1 MSKKKIV
8 FNAYDLL
15 NSPEMSAYLDQVEAE
30 ESERQKR
37 RDAEMAARQRQSG
50 SKPGHYVSDDELSA
64 DAVKRDNISQTTD
77 DISGRAN
84 DVWQALKSG
93 AAQLIQGAGWLAN
106 EAGAHDSGQ
115 FLRDIGQIGKD
126 QALANMTPAGR
137 EAQKNGVF
145 KEDLSGVNNDWGRG
159 MAQGIAGS
167 AVPSIVGALLGAP
180 VARGI
185 GAAGDALLGRAA
197 VSEGALGSVLDAA
210 IKYTPAPVMRLAG
223 ALPGAAGA
231 GAGEAAV
238 TGATN
243 GAQAYQ
249 EVMDAPIESLRKST
263 VFQSLSKELGSEDA
277 ARKAIADRMSIQ
289 TAKDTALSTGLI
301 GAAMG
306 GGAVGSLLNKFAVKQ
321 GAKEVGRLGAKAA
334 AKEVLKD
341 GTKEFAEEFAQSGP
355 EHYLQNAAKR
365 DYLDPTIDPSTGMLR
380 ASLEGGVVGMGQ
392 GMGMSGGAHAVN
404 RLLARNE
411 PQPSQPANTPQ
422 QQPNTQPSSTPKSV
436 AGYDPI
442 APNQQSL
449 LQRLGVEPDPAADEA
464 AASVASI
471 LGAGDPTAGLVA
483 SVMRGDAMQPIHD
496 MAAVRA
502 NTVLPVGSNEGG
514 LYEPQWLPDAAS
526 GESSNGMR
534 MPRRGFDSQEQLLAN
549 AGMDAQD
556 MQRKADIASQI
567 DAAWAQQQNP
577 VQKARELESLAQESA
592 VPVAIDRAEQSNQIN
607 QALANAA
614 GDGVAVPNAMQLAL
628 QRAKAGGEAKLDGVV
643 DVTPPASVESKAP
656 NISKEAPNT
665 SDQAPNIS
673 SEPALTM
680 QQNERGQWI
689 IKGDMAQH
697 AQTIR
702 EALPGTKLVVSQ
714 KSGQALVQM
723 PADKNTGKQGKAIRK
738 ALDHLLLSGEQLA
751 ARDQQRANASERA
764 KATIKQAQQ
773 LDYERDDIVNAVA
786 KLGGIDTEQAL
797 SEWWRGQRETVGHY
811 NAEVPGNLRRQGVF
825 AFKRGGMTIDDMVR
839 HLEGE
844 GYLPHNA
851 TPNDLLDALENRSKH
866 PAGYEADARRE
877 FDARQQEEQA
887 NAPGE
892 FQRAYDEGG
901 FADEFSASELEDDGL
916 FDLNRQQREAAEAAA
931 EVAAIAK
938 YEQENAEWDA
948 LLSRPGKTY
957 EGMSTEEILNEVF
970 GPETITR
977 QDSQG
982 ESAAGQA
989 DAGRTQAG
997 AESSGENG
1005 RQGGAEAQGSR
1016 DEFSLSSHTESDL
1029 RREEQA
1035 AEQQQREV
1043 ERQRAAADKARQDE
1057 ETRKEI
1063 RRRSE
1068 AAADTFTLGGN
1079 AEDNL
1084 TGQGGLFDAPAEAI
1098 HKPINMVSKSDGS
1111 GFATRDALRAAA
1123 TRDGIPQSSLIEKRD
1138 EAGNWI
1144 GLRHEPDNAIDRIIT
1159 DQSRAGKVI
1168 GTSVRDL
1175 HSDDVYTLL
1184 MAASSK
1190 KQINAIADYIGK
1202 YAPRAAADAVK
1213 SHIDSALK
1221 QKGWATEEA
1230 LYGGGMFDAPA
1241 QTATDEMAA
1250 LKAEMGDAIGELA
1263 SILGARKNLTPEEE
1277 SKIIPVMSKIFRI
1290 AAKMGYVKFK
1300 DAARHVMSQI
1310 RELAGNEIADKLSI
1324 DNLQAGYI
1332 NIASEIGGDK
1342 REALAYESIRELEG
1356 KSQQSANES
1365 QSDNSESATDTA
1377 APSLVEKFAGEIAN
1391 GNMPKDNNALRK
1403 MVAVMDG
1410 KQPDAFRMKQAQ
1422 EDLEA
1427 AIVVAAR
1434 SKVAEGGSTRD
1445 TFNRLV
1451 DLYQSQPNLNIRTST
1466 SIANQAYS
1474 TPAPLAY
1481 VAAKLADI
1489 TSSTHVFEP
1498 TAGNGMLLL
1507 TAAPHN
1513 ATANELDDQRF
1524 TNLQA
1529 QGFDAM
1535 QGNALD
1541 AVTSG
1546 AVVEKSQDAVITN
1559 PPFGSVK
1566 DDAGKATKINVDGY
1580 KIGKIDHLIAADALR
1595 TMKDGGKAVLIIG
1608 ADKVAGGLSTDD
1620 RIFFNWLYSH
1630 YNVTHHF
1637 EVDGSLYSRQG
1648 ASWPVRVIAL
1658 NGRVESN
1665 GISPKAGT
1673 VERVSTWEQVYGQLE
1688 QGLVSQDR
1696 RIDRNAAS
1704 GADGSV
1710 PGSTAANEQVNSPV
1724 VIGGKAQ
1731 PRNNGGRAR
1740 STAGAADVGGR
1751 GAGTGGNTGQL
1762 PAEGMGAA
1770 DSAQRRNESATGQAG
1785 LESGNPERVQA
1796 SATAGSD
1803 QPSGNSGANRVTT
1816 LADAENAYQAR
1827 YVPASSRKDEGV
1839 LIPVNMAQPLSD
1851 ALASMEDETGD
1862 IDQFAAKELGY
1873 RSVGELH
1880 QSLMGLQVD
1889 SVATAIRNL
1898 KNGNGT
1904 IIADQTG
1911 IGKGRQAA
1919 AIIRWAVKNGRIPV
1933 FVTVKPALFTDMY
1946 NDLADIGSHDI
1957 APFILNVDESIS
1969 GASGNKL
1976 FANKKA
1982 THKQNLNAIASSGT
1996 LPDGSNAVFM
2006 TYSQINT
2013 ANIQRSAI
2021 ATIAPRAIFV
2031 LDESHN
2037 AGGESATGE
2046 YIKGLL
2052 DTAPGVVYLSAT
2064 YAKRPD
2070 NMPLYFRTD
2079 IGKAIADDSALKDAM
2094 ANGGLPLQTVVSNNL
2109 VKAGQMFRRER
2120 SYDGISIST
2129 VVDSAN
2135 KERHVELADKV
2146 TSALRAIVSADK
2158 AFHENYFEAVKKA
2171 LEKEGKDAYDNAGN
2185 QAGKSVDHSEFSSV
2199 VHNFVRQLLLGL
2211 KADAA
2216 ADHAIAALKRGEK
2229 PLIALEN
2236 TMGSFLSEYAAGAG
2250 IQVGKPLGDFD
2261 YRTVLSRALK
2271 RSRYIQVDDGK
2282 GNKSKQY
2289 IGLEKLDPVT
2299 RLEYDNAQ
2307 EVIDS
2312 LDVADIPVSPL
2323 DWIRYRLQKAGYSV
2337 AEITGR
2343 DLAVDYSKA
2352 TPVLANVPSEEQ
2364 SDKVLTTR
2372 RFNSGKLD
2380 AIILN
2385 VSGSTGISLHAS
2397 EKFSDKRPRHMI
2409 VAQPAQDINIFMQ
2422 MLGRIHRTGQVVLP
2436 NYTILNV
2443 DLPAEKRPT
2452 ALLSKKMK
2460 SLNANTS
2467 SNTESATSVQSVDI
2481 LNKYGDQVV
2490 SDYLQENIDLAQ
2502 AMNIEVSADAAEDI
2516 ARKVTGRLA
2525 LMPVETQHRF
2535 YSEVEEQYQSLIDY
2549 LNKTN
2554 QNDLEPR
2561 TFDFDAK
2568 ETRRE
2573 TLVKASGES
2582 PFEQAADYIEFS
2594 IKAQGKAM
2602 TPDEIKAEIS
2612 DNLQG
2617 KQPSEHAA
2625 DMVASLNEKYQAFVA
2640 EQQSDS
2646 AREKAAG
2653 AKMAGERF
2661 ILQHPI
2667 GSTWRVEINDDHY
2680 NAVIINI
2687 KNSHKSAGNPF
2698 SLSKTTVTI
2707 AVNGSLRQVSVP
2719 ATQFEKITT
2728 SQIYSYGP
2736 YQASVDRYFSSRVAD
2751 ERETAK
2757 MITGNLLAAYGELSG
2772 VHGTIV
2778 NFSRADGSV
2787 DQGILLP
2794 KRFDFKQNTSGD
2806 YRFKSGSDAYKFLR
2820 ESNSK
2825 GVDKIG
2831 VQNREQT
2838 VRVTLDSNGIAI
2850 SVPKSKAK
2858 GGKYFGD
2865 TALTKITGDFVSAGG
2880 MMNAYVDKQNAEA
2893 AIDTL
2898 IKKTA
2903 LYAIPSMAEEA
2914 RKIVGD
2920 EMPEPTASIEST
2932 GNKLNSKAIDPYTF
2946 KKDGGYFIRERY
2958 LSDGKMERREPSL
2971 NGGAIDSNEPKAD
2984 YTDYYETDLFGNP
2997 LPNAGRKTRAT
3008 KPAPSGVR
3016 RNVHAASALPGDTAA
3031 PDGEYRVRT
3040 IVGSESQRTLGAR
3053 RIASLDDLAAAT
3065 SYLYRSAVERFD
3077 AIVTDASG
3085 KPLAVIGAFKGALDQ
3100 ASVYPA
3106 TLVGEAVRIPGAAHI
3121 WFSHNHP
3128 SGTAKLSNAD
3138 QNLYHRLADIFDGSG
3153 IKPMGLIAVA
3163 NRQYASMEDGY
3174 LPIPQSSESMSVP
3187 VVERELSATDIDMPA
3202 ITSPQVA
3209 KELAGAM
3216 YKGSEYQPGMM
3227 LLNTQ
3232 NQVAAWVPLP
3242 ATAMGALRH
3251 SGGLNAIY
3259 RAISESNAGA
3269 VILVHG
3275 GELSERI
3282 GSVTL
3287 GQNIAAA
3294 VAKLDVRPLDIIDI
3308 RKPRSAAET
3317 GEQIQSGPVYSKT
3330 NDYTN
3335 TQGMPAKDLQAI
3347 IAKALPAHLRERVK
3361 VAQSRSNNAQQSAR
3375 SKDNGLIDEAEYD
3388 PATGQLTLY
3397 ADAIP
3402 TPERALF
3409 VLSHELTHYG
3419 LDAKY
3424 GLGLSSILLEARNN
3438 PMIAKLAAAI
3448 AVDRGMTV
3456 NSVRQDI
3463 ADARGVPVARVAR
3476 SAAVHRLQVETA
3488 NEALAELNAAIE
3500 RNDFAYLQDRYGVA
3514 VPKMM
3519 RNDLRGRLSRLAASV
3534 KAWMA
3539 KLTGKQATDYS
3550 DKQVWDLL
3558 AGVRETVRGGGKLS
3572 AGYSDGAAQYSMAA
3586 SSKTINVDG
3595 VTRPTTNSNGQPI
3608 AQTEE
3613 GLRNFWRWFGGS
3625 KVVDKDGKPLVVYHG
3640 TESDFDSFDQNKV
3653 KTTKLGSGFYFA
3665 KDPETAN
3672 LYAGFSGSNVVPVYL
3687 RMERPL
3693 IASSVEEARQIL
3705 EDNGQYMNIDEFSG
3719 THAADMAAVL
3729 AKAGF
3734 DGIMY
3739 DGVMVVQDP
3748 TQIKS
3753 AIGNRG
3759 TFNGSDPNILRS
3771 TAPKQPASA
3780 GFVLP
3785 EETTAQQAQREVQDN
3800 MNRWKQ
3806 VLENV
3811 REQGGQV
3818 DEQND
3823 VYGAEERFHGRTAT
3837 RIEDFARDEVEPLME
3852 RLAKSGHTLQDVE
3865 QFLLAQHA
3873 EEANARIREIDDSR
3887 DTAFGMEDGEAQ
3899 SILAKFA
3906 AMPDA
3911 VEFKRL
3917 ANDFRRI
3924 SEGTLSL
3931 YVKAGIVAPE
3941 AAHAMR
3947 LAYQFYVPVKGG
3959 DEDQAARQGTG
3970 KGLSVNG
3977 KQKRRMG
3984 HDMRDEHVLENML
3997 RDRQRAIV
4005 LAEKNNVGTYLLDL
4019 IERNPD
4025 PKLWTVN
4032 VLPKQKV
4039 LRDQVSYV
4047 VELNGQMLDAF
4058 NSLEAARVFIQA
4070 EAARTGSKP
4079 GAFAVSKSSDPY
4091 VTMMAKPTLQD
4102 HEVQVYVQGR
4112 AVRIQLHDPILAGQY
4127 RRMGTEQMG
4136 RIIEAGKSLNRW
4148 LSKVYTGYN
4157 PEFFVKNVVRDLFA
4171 GTINL
4176 TADQGGKVA
4185 AKALSHWPK
4194 AGAAMFRFALT
4205 GKAPA
4210 GEYGKALQRYRAAG
4224 GSTGAAYMGDLERQ
4238 ADTLTELYENYTGA
4252 MAAMQEGKP
4261 VKAAK
4266 IATRKLLGGLAHWF
4280 EVWNQAGENAFR
4292 LATFMAMEDA
4302 GKTVAQSASMAKN
4315 VTVNF
4320 NRKGELTPQL
4330 GGLYLFFNPGVQGT
4344 ARLWQSMFGKD
4355 TKHKKLAWAL
4365 VGAAAGA
4372 AFALAL
4378 MNRWIDEDEW
4388 EAIPDSVKDRNLI
4401 IFLGGK
4407 RHITIPMPY
4416 GFSFFVSMANR
4427 LDSVMHGESAEK
4439 ASIRLASSLFENFS
4453 PVGNPIGDDPKL
4465 ENTLLLLPTALKIL
4479 ALPAANMTDFGG
4491 PMRPEYRED
4500 QPDNEKMWRGTR
4512 GSLYDKAAQGLS
4524 SLAGSPYEDNF
4535 WNDVSPETI
4544 KYLVRTLTGG
4554 TGSFMADSA
4563 SLLNVLASGS
4573 APDVSEVPLVRS
4585 GMRESTVKDARA
4597 RFHELGNEA
4606 KEHVAAW
4613 KRAVDA
4619 GDDKA
4624 ATEYEQ
4630 DGELMAMGEMM
4641 EGYRKQA
4648 KSLRDLMA
4656 LEMQRDDLTLAEKR
4670 MKQKAYENQEAEV
4683 YREYIRQFKH

>member
-1 MSKKKIV
+1 MAKFTIDDLMGKQAGTGGGIDDLMAGADDLIKSGKI
-8 FNAYDLL
+8 
-15 NSPEMSAYLDQVEAE
+15 
-30 ESERQKR
+30 
-37 RDAEMAARQRQSG
+37 
-50 SKPGHYVSDDELSA
+50 SKPGHSVSDDELSA
-64 DAVKRDNISQTTD
+64 DALKRDNIRQTTG

-93 AAQLIQGAGWLAN
+93 GAQLIQGAGWLAN

-115 FLRDIGQIGKD
+115 FLRDIGQIGED

-145 KEDLSGVNNDWGRG
+145 KEDLSGVNDDWGRG

-167 AVPSIVGALLGAP
+167 AVPSIVGAVLGAP

-185 GAAGDALLGRAA
+185 GAAGNALLGRAA

-223 ALPGAAGA
+223 ALPGAVGA

-321 GAKEVGRLGAKAA
+321 GAKEVGSLGAKAA

-422 QQPNTQPSSTPKSV
+422 QQPNTKPAAPESV

-442 APNQQSL
+442 APNQQAL

-471 LGAGDPTAGLVA
+471 FGAGDPTAGLVA
-483 SVMRGDAMQPIHD
+483 SVMRGDALQPIHD
-496 MAAVRA
+496 LAAVRA
-502 NTVLPVGSNEGG
+502 AQAVPFGSNKGG

-549 AGMDAQD
+549 AGMDARD
-556 MQRKADIASQI
+556 VQRKADIASQV

-614 GDGVAVPNAMQLAL
+614 GEGVAVPNAMQLAL
-628 QRAKAGGEAKLDGVV
+628 QRAQRQGEQAKPEENTQKSAESLIPDSASDVVAQQPITPQHGIAHDGTEQ
-643 DVTPPASVESKAP
+643 DVADQAP
-656 NISKEAPNT
+656 NIT
-665 SDQAPNIS
+665 DQAPNIS
-673 SEPALTM
+673 KEPALTM

-702 EALPGTKLVVSQ
+702 DALPGTKLVVSQ

-738 ALDHLLLSGEQLA
+738 ALDHLLLSGEQIA

-764 KATIKQAQQ
+764 KAANRQAQQ
-773 LDYERDDIVNAVA
+773 IDPERDDIVNAVA

-825 AFKRGGMTIDDMVR
+825 AFKRGGMPIDDMIR
-839 HLEGE
+839 RLEGE
-844 GYLPHNA
+844 GYLPQGS
-851 TPNDLLDALENRSKH
+851 TPNDLLDAIEQRQLH
-866 PAGYEADARRE
+866 PAGMERQAQEAFE
-877 FDARQQEEQA
+877 ARQQEEQA

-892 FQRAYDEGG
+892 FQQAYDEGR
-901 FADEFSASELEDDGL
+901 FADEFTKRELEEETDY
-916 FDLNRQQREAAEAAA
+916 FELNRQNREAAEDAAA
-931 EVAAIAK
+931 TAEAAELDRLIDNAPVIASK
-938 YEQENAEWDA
+938 
-948 LLSRPGKTY
+948 SGPV
-957 EGMSTEEILNEVF
+957 TEEELDAIF
-970 GPETITR
+970 GPQSRNTTA
-977 QDSQG
+977 
-982 ESAAGQA
+982 ESPQADREPAAG
-989 DAGRTQAG
+989 RSMEG
-997 AESSGENG
+997 AESGTAT
-1005 RQGGAEAQGSR
+1005 AEAAPEEDGFGLASY
-1016 DEFSLSSHTESDL
+1016 TESDL
-1029 RREEQA
+1029 RRQERE
-1035 AEQQQREV
+1035 AEQRRVED
-1043 ERQRAAADKARQDE
+1043 ERQRAAADKARQEE

-1068 AAADTFTLGGN
+1068 AAADTFVLGGN

-1084 TGQGGLFDAPAEAI
+1084 TGQGGLFDAPAETI

-1144 GLRHEPDNAIDRIIT
+1144 GLRYEPDGAIDRIIT

-1213 SHIDSALK
+1213 SHIDSVLK
-1221 QKGWATEEA
+1221 QNGWATEEA
-1230 LYGGGMFDAPA
+1230 LYGGGLFDAPA
-1241 QTATDEMAA
+1241 ESSSAQNTNDEGDIKRGKVGMMLAPGEVVLTTSGRETTPFPKFQTKTGKTTRNHIAEVDKWLLQNAA
-1250 LKAEMGDAIGELA
+1250 
-1263 SILGARKNLTPEEE
+1263 N
-1277 SKIIPVMSKIFRI
+1277 
-1290 AAKMGYVKFK
+1290 
-1300 DAARHVMSQI
+1300 
-1310 RELAGNEIADKLSI
+1310 
-1324 DNLQAGYI
+1324 
-1332 NIASEIGGDK
+1332 
-1342 REALAYESIRELEG
+1342 EALARGDTFNAPVFQRAADNPKNISQSDKDSAEEYLFGEQPAVKPSILKPLSGANNAESQSSSAQNTADNNDNWLNELFGIDGTEPAQQSVQRYTGRPKEVDFSLLVPKIRAFVSERIAEADDWAGRKYKHNKKQIHLDGDGPAKHESI
-1356 KSQQSANES
+1356 SISSANES
-1365 QSDNSESATDTA
+1365 RRRSTIDNLTHQ
-1377 APSLVEKFAGEIAN
+1377 AN
-1391 GNMPKDNNALRK
+1391 
-1403 MVAVMDG
+1403 
-1410 KQPDAFRMKQAQ
+1410 
-1422 EDLEA
+1422 
-1427 AIVVAAR
+1427 
-1434 SKVAEGGSTRD
+1434 
-1445 TFNRLV
+1445 
-1451 DLYQSQPNLNIRTST
+1451 
-1466 SIANQAYS
+1466 
-1474 TPAPLAY
+1474 
-1481 VAAKLADI
+1481 AAKSLIDRIERGENISHELAQAIEASDADI
-1489 TSSTHVFEP
+1489 ETIGKPRFGKTRNDQAEAYIS
-1498 TAGNGMLLL
+1498 NMLLGDRGYRYGKGTL
-1507 TAAPHN
+1507 AHLLLAEYENFASTLAASSAQNTAHSPEN
-1513 ATANELDDQRF
+1513 TAETPQ
-1524 TNLQA
+1524 
-1529 QGFDAM
+1529 
-1535 QGNALD
+1535 
-1541 AVTSG
+1541 
-1546 AVVEKSQDAVITN
+1546 
-1559 PPFGSVK
+1559 
-1566 DDAGKATKINVDGY
+1566 
-1580 KIGKIDHLIAADALR
+1580 
-1595 TMKDGGKAVLIIG
+1595 
-1608 ADKVAGGLSTDD
+1608 
-1620 RIFFNWLYSH
+1620 
-1630 YNVTHHF
+1630 
-1637 EVDGSLYSRQG
+1637 
-1648 ASWPVRVIAL
+1648 
-1658 NGRVESN
+1658 
-1665 GISPKAGT
+1665 
-1673 VERVSTWEQVYGQLE
+1673 
-1688 QGLVSQDR
+1688 
-1696 RIDRNAAS
+1696 NAAS
-1704 GADGSV
+1704 SAE
-1710 PGSTAANEQVNSPV
+1710 TA
-1724 VIGGKAQ
+1724 
-1731 PRNNGGRAR
+1731 
-1740 STAGAADVGGR
+1740 TAIDA
-1751 GAGTGGNTGQL
+1751 L
-1762 PAEGMGAA
+1762 I
-1770 DSAQRRNESATGQAG
+1770 ATGERRRDAG
-1785 LESGNPERVQA
+1785 ESPRMSREGLAYPPPA
-1796 SATAGSD
+1796 GDGDAMSAM
-1803 QPSGNSGANRVTT
+1803 NW
-1816 LADAENAYQAR
+1816 
-1827 YVPASSRKDEGV
+1827 
-1839 LIPVNMAQPLSD
+1839 LSD
-1851 ALASMEDETGD
+1851 AER
-1862 IDQFAAKELGY
+1862 QQ
-1873 RSVGELH
+1873 LH
-1880 QSLMGLQVD
+1880 NLKQSL
-1889 SVATAIRNL
+1889 
-1898 KNGNGT
+1898 
-1904 IIADQTG
+1904 
-1911 IGKGRQAA
+1911 
-1919 AIIRWAVKNGRIPV
+1919 P
-1933 FVTVKPALFTDMY
+1933 
-1946 NDLADIGSHDI
+1946 
-1957 APFILNVDESIS
+1957 
-1969 GASGNKL
+1969 
-1976 FANKKA
+1976 
-1982 THKQNLNAIASSGT
+1982 
-1996 LPDGSNAVFM
+1996 
-2006 TYSQINT
+2006 
-2013 ANIQRSAI
+2013 SA
-2021 ATIAPRAIFV
+2021 
-2031 LDESHN
+2031 
-2037 AGGESATGE
+2037 
-2046 YIKGLL
+2046 
-2052 DTAPGVVYLSAT
+2052 
-2064 YAKRPD
+2064 
-2070 NMPLYFRTD
+2070 
-2079 IGKAIADDSALKDAM
+2079 
-2094 ANGGLPLQTVVSNNL
+2094 
-2109 VKAGQMFRRER
+2109 
-2120 SYDGISIST
+2120 
-2129 VVDSAN
+2129 
-2135 KERHVELADKV
+2135 
-2146 TSALRAIVSADK
+2146 
-2158 AFHENYFEAVKKA
+2158 
-2171 LEKEGKDAYDNAGN
+2171 
-2185 QAGKSVDHSEFSSV
+2185 
-2199 VHNFVRQLLLGL
+2199 
-2211 KADAA
+2211 
-2216 ADHAIAALKRGEK
+2216 
-2229 PLIALEN
+2229 
-2236 TMGSFLSEYAAGAG
+2236 
-2250 IQVGKPLGDFD
+2250 
-2261 YRTVLSRALK
+2261 
-2271 RSRYIQVDDGK
+2271 
-2282 GNKSKQY
+2282 
-2289 IGLEKLDPVT
+2289 
-2299 RLEYDNAQ
+2299 
-2307 EVIDS
+2307 
-2312 LDVADIPVSPL
+2312 
-2323 DWIRYRLQKAGYSV
+2323 
-2337 AEITGR
+2337 
-2343 DLAVDYSKA
+2343 
-2352 TPVLANVPSEEQ
+2352 
-2364 SDKVLTTR
+2364 
-2372 RFNSGKLD
+2372 
-2380 AIILN
+2380 
-2385 VSGSTGISLHAS
+2385 AS
-2397 EKFSDKRPRHMI
+2397 ER
-2409 VAQPAQDINIFMQ
+2409 
-2422 MLGRIHRTGQVVLP
+2422 
-2436 NYTILNV
+2436 
-2443 DLPAEKRPT
+2443 
-2452 ALLSKKMK
+2452 
-2460 SLNANTS
+2460 
-2467 SNTESATSVQSVDI
+2467 
-2481 LNKYGDQVV
+2481 
-2490 SDYLQENIDLAQ
+2490 
-2502 AMNIEVSADAAEDI
+2502 
-2516 ARKVTGRLA
+2516 
-2525 LMPVETQHRF
+2525 
-2535 YSEVEEQYQSLIDY
+2535 
-2549 LNKTN
+2549 
-2554 QNDLEPR
+2554 
-2561 TFDFDAK
+2561 
-2568 ETRRE
+2568 
-2573 TLVKASGES
+2573 
-2582 PFEQAADYIEFS
+2582 
-2594 IKAQGKAM
+2594 
-2602 TPDEIKAEIS
+2602 
-2612 DNLQG
+2612 
-2617 KQPSEHAA
+2617 
-2625 DMVASLNEKYQAFVA
+2625 
-2640 EQQSDS
+2640 
-2646 AREKAAG
+2646 
-2653 AKMAGERF
+2653 
-2661 ILQHPI
+2661 
-2667 GSTWRVEINDDHY
+2667 
-2680 NAVIINI
+2680 
-2687 KNSHKSAGNPF
+2687 
-2698 SLSKTTVTI
+2698 
-2707 AVNGSLRQVSVP
+2707 
-2719 ATQFEKITT
+2719 
-2728 SQIYSYGP
+2728 
-2736 YQASVDRYFSSRVAD
+2736 
-2751 ERETAK
+2751 
-2757 MITGNLLAAYGELSG
+2757 
-2772 VHGTIV
+2772 
-2778 NFSRADGSV
+2778 
-2787 DQGILLP
+2787 
-2794 KRFDFKQNTSGD
+2794 
-2806 YRFKSGSDAYKFLR
+2806 
-2820 ESNSK
+2820 
-2825 GVDKIG
+2825 
-2831 VQNREQT
+2831 
-2838 VRVTLDSNGIAI
+2838 
-2850 SVPKSKAK
+2850 
-2858 GGKYFGD
+2858 
-2865 TALTKITGDFVSAGG
+2865 
-2880 MMNAYVDKQNAEA
+2880 EA
-2893 AIDTL
+2893 AQSR
-2898 IKKTA
+2898 IKQ
-2903 LYAIPSMAEEA
+2903 
-2914 RKIVGD
+2914 
-2920 EMPEPTASIEST
+2920 
-2932 GNKLNSKAIDPYTF
+2932 KL
-2946 KKDGGYFIRERY
+2946 
-2958 LSDGKMERREPSL
+2958 ERRKLGL

-2997 LPNAGRKTRAT
+2997 LPNAGRKARAT
-3008 KPAPSGVR
+3008 KTAQPEVR
-3016 RNVHAASALPGDTAA
+3016 RNVLAASTVQGDTPA
-3031 PDGEYRVRT
+3031 PDGDYKVRT
-3040 IVGSESQRTLGAR
+3040 IVGSESQRKLGAR
-3053 RIASLDDLAAAT
+3053 SITSVADLAAAT

-3085 KPLAVIGAFKGALDQ
+3085 KPLAVIGAFKGAVDQ
-3100 ASVYPA
+3100 TSVYPA

-3128 SGTAKLSNAD
+3128 GGTAKLSNAD
-3138 QNLYHRLADIFDGSG
+3138 QTLYHRLADIFDGSG

-3163 NRQYASMEDGY
+3163 NRQYASMEDGH

-3317 GEQIQSGPVYSKT
+3317 GEQIQSGPVYSKA
-3330 NDYTN
+3330 NAHTN
-3335 TQGMPAKDLQAI
+3335 TQGMSAKDLQDI
-3347 IAKALPAHLRERVK
+3347 VAKALPAHLRERVK
-3361 VAQSRSNNAQQSAR
+3361 VAQSRSNTTQQSAR
-3375 SKDNGLIDEAEYD
+3375 SEDNDLIEAEYD
-3388 PATGQLTLY
+3388 PATGRLTLY

-3419 LDAKY
+3419 LAAKY
-3424 GLGLSSILLEARNN
+3424 GSGLSSILLEARNN
-3438 PMIAKLAAAI
+3438 PMIAKLANAI
-3448 AVDRGMTV
+3448 AADRGMTV

-3463 ADARGVPVARVAR
+3463 ADALGVPVARVAH
-3476 SAAVHRLQVETA
+3476 SAAVHRLQVETT

-3519 RNDLRGRLSRLAASV
+3519 RNDLRGRLARLAASV
-3534 KAWMA
+3534 KAWLA

-3558 AGVRETVRGGGKLS
+3558 AGVRDVVRSNAATGISGDGGSLS
-3572 AGYSDGAAQYSMAA
+3572 SKA
-3586 SSKTINVDG
+3586 SSGNAFVDVDG
-3595 VTRPTTNSNGQPI
+3595 VKRPTTNSNGQAI
-3608 AQTEE
+3608 HQTEE
-3613 GLRNFWRWFGGS
+3613 GLRNFWRWFGRS
-3625 KVVDKDGKPLVVYHG
+3625 KVVDAQGRPLVVYHG
-3640 TESDFDSFDQNKV
+3640 TAYDFDRFDSGRNRTELNEKYQGDGFHFSPDPRVASRYADADRNRLLRKQDIYPLV
-3653 KTTKLGSGFYFA
+3653 EKRFPGRIYKLFKDVVENGYSHAWDVSDDEVRAIIKAGDDAGIDLNSLLDLAEVVEGSRYHAGRA
-3665 KDPETAN
+3665 DNADP
-3672 LYAGFSGSNVVPVYL
+3672 
-3687 RMERPL
+3687 
-3693 IASSVEEARQIL
+3693 
-3705 EDNGQYMNIDEFSG
+3705 
-3719 THAADMAAVL
+3719 AAVFSAIFGGSTGDFLTEYGINEMVSMGLDAAAPTQNVIPAYLKANNLLVTDSREDARL
-3729 AKAGF
+3729 ARSKG
-3734 DGIMY
+3734 Y
-3739 DGVMVVQDP
+3739 DGVLYSGDDIVDYVHEYVVFDP

-3753 AIGNRG
+3753 AVGN
-3759 TFNGSDPNILRS
+3759 NGEFDPGKPGLLHS
-3771 TAPKQPASA
+3771 TAPNKPASA
-3780 GFVLP
+3780 GFSLP

-3823 VYGAEERFHGRTAT
+3823 VYGAEERFHGRAAT
-3837 RIEDFARDEVEPLME
+3837 RIEDFARDEVEPLMQ
-3852 RLAKSGHTLQDVE
+3852 RLADSGHTLQEVE
-3865 QFLLAQHA
+3865 QYLLAQHA
-3873 EEANARIREIDDSR
+3873 EEANARIREIDDGR

-3906 AMPDA
+3906 ALPDA
-3911 VEFKRL
+3911 AEFKRL

-3931 YVKAGIVAPE
+3931 YVKAGIVSPE

-3947 LAYQFYVPVKGG
+3947 QAYQFYVPVKGG

-4025 PKLWTVN
+4025 PKLWTVD

-4157 PEFFVKNVVRDLFA
+4157 PEFFIKNVVRDLFA

-4176 TADQGGKVA
+4176 TADQGGRVA

-4238 ADTLTELYENYTGA
+4238 ADTLQTLYENYTGA

-4292 LATFMAMEDA
+4292 LATFMAMENA

-4330 GGLYLFFNPGVQGT
+4330 GGLYLFFNPNVQGT
-4344 ARLWQSMFGKD
+4344 ARLWQSLAGKD
-4355 TKHKKLAWAL
+4355 TKHRKQAWAL
-4365 VGAAAGA
+4365 VGSMAGA
-4372 AFALAL
+4372 ALAIAM
-4378 MNRWIDEDEW
+4378 MNRGDDEDEW

-4401 IFLGGK
+4401 IPLGNK
-4407 RHITIPMPY
+4407 RKLTIPLPY
-4416 GFSFFVSMANR
+4416 GYSFFVSLANR
-4427 LDSVMHGESAEK
+4427 LDAVMHGESAEK
-4439 ASIRLASSLFENFS
+4439 ASVRLASAVFENFS

-4465 ENTLLLLPTALKIL
+4465 ENTLLLLPTALKIP

-4573 APDVSEVPLVRS
+4573 TPDVSEVPFVRS

-4606 KEHVAAW
+4606 KKHVAAW

-4630 DGELMAMGEMM
+4630 DGELMAMGEML

-4648 KSLRDLMA
+4648 TSLRDLMA
-4656 LEMQRDDLTLAEKR
+4656 LEMQREDLTLAEKR

-4683 YREYIRQFKH
+4683 YREFIRQFKH

>member
-1 MSKKKIV
+1 MSKKKTV

-37 RDAEMAARQRQSG
+37 RDAEMAARQRRSG
-50 SKPGHYVSDDELSA
+50 SKPGHSVSDDELSA
-64 DAVKRDNISQTTD
+64 DDLKRDNIRQTTD

-93 AAQLIQGAGWLAN
+93 GAQLIQGAGWLAN

-115 FLRDIGQIGKD
+115 FLRDIGQIGED

-145 KEDLSGVNNDWGRG
+145 KEDLSGVNDDWGRG

-167 AVPSIVGALLGAP
+167 AVPSIVGAVLGAP

-185 GAAGDALLGRAA
+185 GAAGEALLGRAA

-321 GAKEVGRLGAKAA
+321 GANEVGRLGAKAA

-341 GTKEFAEEFAQSGP
+341 GAKEFAEEFAQSGP

-422 QQPNTQPSSTPKSV
+422 QQPNTKPSSTPKS
-436 AGYDPI
+436 AASYDPI
-442 APNQQSL
+442 APNQHAL
-449 LQRLGVEPDPAADEA
+449 LRRMGIDADPVADEA
-464 AASVASI
+464 AASVESI
-471 LGAGDPTAGLVA
+471 FGTGDPTAGLVA

-526 GESSNGMR
+526 GESANGMR
-534 MPRRGFDSQEQLLAN
+534 MPRRGFDSQEQLIAN

-556 MQRKADIASQI
+556 MQRKADIASQV

-680 QQNERGQWI
+680 QQNERGQWM

-702 EALPGTKLVVSQ
+702 DALPGTKLVVSQ

-751 ARDQQRANASERA
+751 ARDQQRADASERA
-764 KATIKQAQQ
+764 KAANRHAQQ
-773 LDYERDDIVNAVA
+773 IDPERDDIVNAVA

-892 FQRAYDEGG
+892 FQQAYDEGG
-901 FADEFSASELEDDGL
+901 FADEFTKRELEEETDY
-916 FDLNRQQREAAEAAA
+916 FELNRQNREAAEDAAATAKAAALDALIDNAPVIPSRPGPVTEEELDAIFGQQSRNAAA
-931 EVAAIAK
+931 EGAQTDR
-938 YEQENAEWDA
+938 E
-948 LLSRPGKTY
+948 P
-957 EGMSTEEILNEVF
+957 
-970 GPETITR
+970 
-977 QDSQG
+977 
-982 ESAAGQA
+982 AAG
-989 DAGRTQAG
+989 RSMEG
-997 AESSGENG
+997 AESGTAT
-1005 RQGGAEAQGSR
+1005 AEAAPEEDGF
-1016 DEFSLSSHTESDL
+1016 DLAGYTESDL
-1029 RREEQA
+1029 RRQGRE

-1084 TGQGGLFDAPAEAI
+1084 TGQGGLFDAPAETI

-1111 GFATRDALRAAA
+1111 GFASRDALRAAA
-1123 TRDGIPQSSLIEKRD
+1123 TRDGVPQSSLIEKRD

-1144 GLRHEPDNAIDRIIT
+1144 GLRHEPDGAIDRIIT

-1213 SHIDSALK
+1213 SRIDSALK
-1221 QKGWATEEA
+1221 QKGWATEES
-1230 LYGGGMFDAPA
+1230 LYGGGLFSVAKGVR
-1241 QTATDEMAA
+1241 TAWADDMP
-1250 LKAEMGDAIGELA
+1250 DAI
-1263 SILGARKNLTPEEE
+1263 I
-1277 SKIIPVMSKIFRI
+1277 
-1290 AAKMGYVKFK
+1290 
-1300 DAARHVMSQI
+1300 Q
-1310 RELAGNEIADKLSI
+1310 
-1324 DNLQAGYI
+1324 
-1332 NIASEIGGDK
+1332 
-1342 REALAYESIRELEG
+1342 
-1356 KSQQSANES
+1356 
-1365 QSDNSESATDTA
+1365 
-1377 APSLVEKFAGEIAN
+1377 
-1391 GNMPKDNNALRK
+1391 
-1403 MVAVMDG
+1403 
-1410 KQPDAFRMKQAQ
+1410 
-1422 EDLEA
+1422 
-1427 AIVVAAR
+1427 
-1434 SKVAEGGSTRD
+1434 
-1445 TFNRLV
+1445 
-1451 DLYQSQPNLNIRTST
+1451 
-1466 SIANQAYS
+1466 
-1474 TPAPLAY
+1474 APLNAMKDHPDY
-1481 VAAKLADI
+1481 VAAK
-1489 TSSTHVFEP
+1489 
-1498 TAGNGMLLL
+1498 AGDVD
-1507 TAAPHN
+1507 AAARVVA
-1513 ATANELDDQRF
+1513 ATMQQTKIDEIRRLIGDRTPVIVPVHARESEGVNELPM
-1524 TNLQA
+1524 A
-1529 QGFDAM
+1529 YA
-1535 QGNALD
+1535 NAL
-1541 AVTSG
+1541 
-1546 AVVEKSQDAVITN
+1546 
-1559 PPFGSVK
+1559 GSVLGLDVTDTVIQAERVNRSSGDGWYRLANPVPFSGDVEPGVEYVLIV
-1566 DDAGKATKINVDGY
+1566 DDTLTQGGTLAGLKGHIESQG
-1580 KIGKIDHLIAADALR
+1580 GKVILASTLTGKQYSAKLSLAKSTLKALR
-1595 TMKDGGKAVLIIG
+1595 
-1608 ADKVAGGLSTDD
+1608 S
-1620 RIFFNWLYSH
+1620 
-1630 YNVTHHF
+1630 
-1637 EVDGSLYSRQG
+1637 Q
-1648 ASWPVRVIAL
+1648 
-1658 NGRVESN
+1658 
-1665 GISPKAGT
+1665 
-1673 VERVSTWEQVYGQLE
+1673 YGQLE
-1688 QGLVSQDR
+1688 NWWRNTFGYGFDRLTEWEARYILASGKNADAIRTTISERRREARLRTDERDSQGESAAVPLKDAPRHSFAGRTARTADAHALS
-1696 RIDRNAAS
+1696 NAQSRLDVGDDAETVRQNTGWFK
-1704 GADGSV
+1704 GADGKWRFEIDDS
-1710 PGSTAANEQVNSPV
+1710 N
-1724 VIGGKAQ
+1724 AQ
-1731 PRNNGGRAR
+1731 LKR
-1740 STAGAADVGGR
+1740 
-1751 GAGTGGNTGQL
+1751 
-1762 PAEGMGAA
+1762 
-1770 DSAQRRNESATGQAG
+1770 DSR
-1785 LESGNPERVQA
+1785 
-1796 SATAGSD
+1796 D
-1803 QPSGNSGANRVTT
+1803 
-1816 LADAENAYQAR
+1816 
-1827 YVPASSRKDEGV
+1827 
-1839 LIPVNMAQPLSD
+1839 
-1851 ALASMEDETGD
+1851 
-1862 IDQFAAKELGY
+1862 
-1873 RSVGELH
+1873 
-1880 QSLMGLQVD
+1880 
-1889 SVATAIRNL
+1889 
-1898 KNGNGT
+1898 
-1904 IIADQTG
+1904 ADQ
-1911 IGKGRQAA
+1911 
-1919 AIIRWAVKNGRIPV
+1919 
-1933 FVTVKPALFTDMY
+1933 Y
-1946 NDLADIGSHDI
+1946 
-1957 APFILNVDESIS
+1957 
-1969 GASGNKL
+1969 
-1976 FANKKA
+1976 
-1982 THKQNLNAIASSGT
+1982 
-1996 LPDGSNAVFM
+1996 
-2006 TYSQINT
+2006 
-2013 ANIQRSAI
+2013 
-2021 ATIAPRAIFV
+2021 
-2031 LDESHN
+2031 
-2037 AGGESATGE
+2037 
-2046 YIKGLL
+2046 
-2052 DTAPGVVYLSAT
+2052 
-2064 YAKRPD
+2064 
-2070 NMPLYFRTD
+2070 
-2079 IGKAIADDSALKDAM
+2079 
-2094 ANGGLPLQTVVSNNL
+2094 
-2109 VKAGQMFRRER
+2109 
-2120 SYDGISIST
+2120 
-2129 VVDSAN
+2129 
-2135 KERHVELADKV
+2135 
-2146 TSALRAIVSADK
+2146 
-2158 AFHENYFEAVKKA
+2158 
-2171 LEKEGKDAYDNAGN
+2171 
-2185 QAGKSVDHSEFSSV
+2185 
-2199 VHNFVRQLLLGL
+2199 
-2211 KADAA
+2211 
-2216 ADHAIAALKRGEK
+2216 
-2229 PLIALEN
+2229 
-2236 TMGSFLSEYAAGAG
+2236 
-2250 IQVGKPLGDFD
+2250 
-2261 YRTVLSRALK
+2261 
-2271 RSRYIQVDDGK
+2271 
-2282 GNKSKQY
+2282 
-2289 IGLEKLDPVT
+2289 
-2299 RLEYDNAQ
+2299 
-2307 EVIDS
+2307 
-2312 LDVADIPVSPL
+2312 
-2323 DWIRYRLQKAGYSV
+2323 
-2337 AEITGR
+2337 
-2343 DLAVDYSKA
+2343 
-2352 TPVLANVPSEEQ
+2352 
-2364 SDKVLTTR
+2364 
-2372 RFNSGKLD
+2372 
-2380 AIILN
+2380 
-2385 VSGSTGISLHAS
+2385 
-2397 EKFSDKRPRHMI
+2397 
-2409 VAQPAQDINIFMQ
+2409 
-2422 MLGRIHRTGQVVLP
+2422 
-2436 NYTILNV
+2436 
-2443 DLPAEKRPT
+2443 
-2452 ALLSKKMK
+2452 
-2460 SLNANTS
+2460 
-2467 SNTESATSVQSVDI
+2467 
-2481 LNKYGDQVV
+2481 
-2490 SDYLQENIDLAQ
+2490 
-2502 AMNIEVSADAAEDI
+2502 
-2516 ARKVTGRLA
+2516 
-2525 LMPVETQHRF
+2525 
-2535 YSEVEEQYQSLIDY
+2535 
-2549 LNKTN
+2549 
-2554 QNDLEPR
+2554 
-2561 TFDFDAK
+2561 
-2568 ETRRE
+2568 
-2573 TLVKASGES
+2573 
-2582 PFEQAADYIEFS
+2582 
-2594 IKAQGKAM
+2594 
-2602 TPDEIKAEIS
+2602 
-2612 DNLQG
+2612 
-2617 KQPSEHAA
+2617 
-2625 DMVASLNEKYQAFVA
+2625 
-2640 EQQSDS
+2640 
-2646 AREKAAG
+2646 
-2653 AKMAGERF
+2653 
-2661 ILQHPI
+2661 
-2667 GSTWRVEINDDHY
+2667 
-2680 NAVIINI
+2680 
-2687 KNSHKSAGNPF
+2687 
-2698 SLSKTTVTI
+2698 
-2707 AVNGSLRQVSVP
+2707 
-2719 ATQFEKITT
+2719 
-2728 SQIYSYGP
+2728 
-2736 YQASVDRYFSSRVAD
+2736 
-2751 ERETAK
+2751 
-2757 MITGNLLAAYGELSG
+2757 
-2772 VHGTIV
+2772 
-2778 NFSRADGSV
+2778 
-2787 DQGILLP
+2787 
-2794 KRFDFKQNTSGD
+2794 
-2806 YRFKSGSDAYKFLR
+2806 
-2820 ESNSK
+2820 
-2825 GVDKIG
+2825 
-2831 VQNREQT
+2831 
-2838 VRVTLDSNGIAI
+2838 
-2850 SVPKSKAK
+2850 
-2858 GGKYFGD
+2858 
-2865 TALTKITGDFVSAGG
+2865 
-2880 MMNAYVDKQNAEA
+2880 
-2893 AIDTL
+2893 
-2898 IKKTA
+2898 
-2903 LYAIPSMAEEA
+2903 
-2914 RKIVGD
+2914 
-2920 EMPEPTASIEST
+2920 
-2932 GNKLNSKAIDPYTF
+2932 
-2946 KKDGGYFIRERY
+2946 
-2958 LSDGKMERREPSL
+2958 
-2971 NGGAIDSNEPKAD
+2971 
-2984 YTDYYETDLFGNP
+2984 
-2997 LPNAGRKTRAT
+2997 
-3008 KPAPSGVR
+3008 
-3016 RNVHAASALPGDTAA
+3016 
-3031 PDGEYRVRT
+3031 
-3040 IVGSESQRTLGAR
+3040 
-3053 RIASLDDLAAAT
+3053 
-3065 SYLYRSAVERFD
+3065 
-3077 AIVTDASG
+3077 
-3085 KPLAVIGAFKGALDQ
+3085 
-3100 ASVYPA
+3100 
-3106 TLVGEAVRIPGAAHI
+3106 
-3121 WFSHNHP
+3121 
-3128 SGTAKLSNAD
+3128 
-3138 QNLYHRLADIFDGSG
+3138 ADIFDE
-3153 IKPMGLIAVA
+3153 A
-3163 NRQYASMEDGY
+3163 ASH
-3174 LPIPQSSESMSVP
+3174 
-3187 VVERELSATDIDMPA
+3187 A
-3202 ITSPQVA
+3202 
-3209 KELAGAM
+3209 
-3216 YKGSEYQPGMM
+3216 
-3227 LLNTQ
+3227 
-3232 NQVAAWVPLP
+3232 VPLADMLDHP
-3242 ATAMGALRH
+3242 ALFAAYPQLKSAKVVVDHSLEVGGTYSDATRTITVKDPYSYSDGHDELKSVLLHEIQHAIQSKEGFALGTRPSYFDNQIAIANDDVKLWYAIKLIKSEMSRGLSGKKALASVIDAGINADEDHLDAAKSIRAEDIERYLNDAYAYVSKFESSYNMYWKAGGEVEARNVQARANLTADQRRNTPPSQTADV
-3251 SGGLNAIY
+3251 ADQD
-3259 RAISESNAGA
+3259 
-3269 VILVHG
+3269 VILVYNGKEMAHAPA
-3275 GELSERI
+3275 
-3282 GSVTL
+3282 
-3287 GQNIAAA
+3287 IAN
-3294 VAKLDVRPLDIIDI
+3294 AKDHTR
-3308 RKPRSAAET
+3308 T
-3317 GEQIQSGPVYSKT
+3317 H
-3330 NDYTN
+3330 
-3335 TQGMPAKDLQAI
+3335 GMPAKDLQAI

-3375 SKDNGLIDEAEYD
+3375 SEDRDLTEAEYD

-3424 GLGLSSILLEARNN
+3424 GFGLSSILLEARNN

-3448 AVDRGMTV
+3448 AVDRGMAV

-3519 RNDLRGRLSRLAASV
+3519 RNNLRGRLSRLAASV
-3534 KAWMA
+3534 KAWLA
-3539 KLTGKQATDYS
+3539 KLTGKQASDYS

-3558 AGVRETVRGGGKLS
+3558 AGVRETVRGGGKEAGKGRESGDTLAESGDEWRDSGEKVAETMSSQSPSPIDAHRAIRRVLQALASVHNTGNDLFSYPKPSDSLKDIGDIAGVIDPGMKVGKPIIDKQTGDQNYIVTMPNGGTATIVVAGNVVYIDASQLEKTTGGGSMLYALAGAFAHNNGKVFHGDPADLS
-3572 AGYSDGAAQYSMAA
+3572 AVALFRRTENMASLALKYGTTDFIAPHFKQVDPTARRAFDPLEGRERTILWKESDKPIIERAASLPWGNDQDANFDNLMRASHDNTLSLVPELRDIHYDLANRQFVDGRGNVVTDADFKTILEGAAIRLRREGLGQLTAGQEDVQAKVGPWSVVGSRTAKSAIIYASLLRESRSDGGRRRILDWA
-3586 SSKTINVDG
+3586 SSQLWGGGVIDPALRRTRYSKKQKQPDSAGFSLSEETKTQAAKTINVDG

-3613 GLRNFWRWFGGS
+3613 GLRNFWRWFGDS

-3640 TESDFDSFDQNKV
+3640 GNVNDVFDKKFNG
-3653 KTTKLGSGFYFA
+3653 TGGGREGGFFFTPDIRQA
-3665 KDPETAN
+3665 RD
-3672 LYAGFSGSNVVPVYL
+3672 YAGTGDVKRVYL
-3687 RMERPL
+3687 SLQNPAMTD
-3693 IASSVEEARQIL
+3693 VQL
-3705 EDNGQYMNIDEFSG
+3705 EIDEAQAALDSG
-3719 THAADMAAVL
+3719 
-3729 AKAGF
+3729 
-3734 DGIMY
+3734 Y
-3739 DGVMVVQDP
+3739 DGYWVIDDDLVDESEIVVFDP

-3753 AIGNRG
+3753 ATGNRG
-3759 TFNGSDPNILRS
+3759 TFNSSDPNILRS

-3780 GFVLP
+3780 GFSLS
-3785 EETTAQQAQREVQDN
+3785 EETKTQAAQREVQDN

-3823 VYGAEERFHGRTAT
+3823 VYGAEERFHGRAAT

-3852 RLAKSGHTLQDVE
+3852 RLADSGHTLQEVE
-3865 QFLLAQHA
+3865 QYLLAQHA

-3906 AMPDA
+3906 ALPDA
-3911 VEFKRL
+3911 AEFKRL

-3931 YVKAGIVAPE
+3931 YVKAGIVAPDS
-3941 AAHAMR
+3941 AHAMR

-4058 NSLEAARVFIQA
+4058 NSMEAARVFIQA

-4238 ADTLTELYENYTGA
+4238 ADTLQTLYENYSGA

-4302 GKTVAQSASMAKN
+4302 GKTVAQSSSMAKN

-4344 ARLWQSMFGKD
+4344 ARLWQSLAGKD

-4365 VGAAAGA
+4365 VGSMAVA
-4372 AFALAL
+4372 ALAL
-4378 MNRWIDEDEW
+4378 ATMNRWIDEDEW

-4416 GFSFFVSMANR
+4416 GFSFFVSLANR
-4427 LDSVMHGESAEK
+4427 LDAVMHGESAEK
-4439 ASIRLASSLFENFS
+4439 ASIRLASAVFENFS
-4453 PVGNPIGDDPKL
+4453 PVGNPVGDDPKL
-4465 ENTLLLLPTALKIL
+4465 ENTLLLLPTALKIP
-4479 ALPAANMTDFGG
+4479 ALPAANLSGFGG
-4491 PMRPEYRED
+4491 QMRPEYDRS

-4512 GSLYDKAAQGLS
+4512 GSMYDKAAQAISGGAES
-4524 SLAGSPYEDNF
+4524 IGIGSRYE
-4535 WNDVSPETI
+4535 NDWADISPETI
-4544 KYLVRTLTGG
+4544 KYLVKTLTGG

-4573 APDVSEVPLVRS
+4573 APDVSEVPFVRS

-4630 DGELMAMGEMM
+4630 DGELMAMGEML

-4656 LEMQRDDLTLAEKR
+4656 LEMQREDLTLAEKR

-4683 YREYIRQFKH
+4683 YREFIRQFKH